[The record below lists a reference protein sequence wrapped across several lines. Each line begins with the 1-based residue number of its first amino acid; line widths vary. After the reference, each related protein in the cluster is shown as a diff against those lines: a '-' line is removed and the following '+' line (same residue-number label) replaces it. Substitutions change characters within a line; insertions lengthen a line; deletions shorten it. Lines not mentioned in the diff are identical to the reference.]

1 MASLDENIL
10 GWNQNTVGGEKIFK
24 KKRHVVYL
32 FFSGPVAFPAILKL
46 LWFMPKG
53 LSCKGPGL
61 GMRAH

>member
-1 MASLDENIL
+1 MKTYLGGIKIL
-10 GWNQNTVGGEKIFK
+10 WGEKKYFK
-24 KKRHVVYL
+24 KTPCGVLV
-32 FFSGPVAFPAILKL
+32 FSGPVAFPAILKL

>member
-1 MASLDENIL
+1 MKTYLGGIKIL
-10 GWNQNTVGGEKIFK
+10 WGEKK
-24 KKRHVVYL
+24 KLKKHHVVYL